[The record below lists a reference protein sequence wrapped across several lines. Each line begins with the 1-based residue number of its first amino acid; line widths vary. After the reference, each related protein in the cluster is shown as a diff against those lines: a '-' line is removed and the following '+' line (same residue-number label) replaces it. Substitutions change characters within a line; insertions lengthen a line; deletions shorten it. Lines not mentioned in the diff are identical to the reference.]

1 MHIKKM
7 IFAIICIISCLII
20 MSNEN
25 VESLNT
31 FIELSHEPPSYL
43 WNSDWSYYQ
52 ELDMPI
58 NTNDLYSKN
67 QPIDIKIEFENQCW
81 ANNEYHNSIRICCW
95 LEENWYELD
104 SQIYNLNFTHNSSYI
119 NNCRII
125 FLVPEFANGNE
136 RYFIYY
142 DNSEKPKN
150 NYVDHIQIEDAYYY
164 YEPITGI
171 SVEGD
176 YYKIIEDGF
185 IVYGIGQ
192 KGQVMN
198 RKLSQ
203 IVIKMKPNTKV
214 FDIMQT
220 ELLTSFSFSYYKGP
234 DDSDEVSSDQIL
246 ISKEVFVDGNLM
258 TEFGI
263 ISESSSSKL
272 RTTNVYKYYYC
283 PTIDKKIIVNVKH
296 EVFEEV
302 LVEGV
307 EDIDGRF
314 GSIIS
319 YKSKS
324 SSLKKMVF
332 GNILP
337 YIHIYGNNDRIKEY
351 QLNIDPESKDREWI
365 ISHKDDCDLGN
376 NAWISYDMGENGISH
391 GIIFSSN
398 KNIIKNGN
406 DERDGIEIKA
416 AEKEYL
422 NIVGTE
428 IDYASIGFGRN
439 SYVENGYH
447 DLIIPKNLI
456 VEFTVEFITIQ
467 DRGYRTIDKESE
479 IFHELIKYYEENKN
493 DKFEGHDN
501 IYTLTI
507 TPHLSGR
514 ILSYPNLVNISNNN
528 FPVIFA
534 ELYQNNTIIYS
545 NTVQKSV
552 IGRQVIKFPKLSPGL
567 YSIKIY
573 RKFGNNTIFIGF
585 GYTDLK
591 KDVNLHIYC
600 TWRKK
605 IQINILD
612 QNNNYIRD
620 IEVKILKDNLIVNT
634 NYSNIDGNFFIDVP
648 FNLFDNYE
656 FENINNFS
664 LNSLYKLSSPYIIK
678 CYYKGFNIYEKEF
691 LSSEKTIDIE
701 FNLNDLIIDLKDKI
715 GFSPGV
721 NINIFLTSKE
731 MEVPID
737 IIPVEIEKGKYL
749 FENLPSANY
758 EVQVIYGSFSNKK
771 SLIIPDIG
779 NFINMEFNA
788 LYNIKTKLYNSHGE
802 NLNDNDIE
810 IVVFRE
816 GIKIFEDI
824 SIDDVIRLPP
834 GKYTVNVYENKQLIG
849 SKTLDLV
856 NDKNINIVTIIP
868 SIITVIISILSLSFI
883 GLFFILIII
892 KKITFNSLL
901 KIIAIFLIIFS
912 IFQPWWN
919 LNSTNDYLMVEK
931 TSSMYIYSYSMIDKI
946 SYNNEIYQDLAT
958 IPEEFTEFLLVL
970 IIILYSGL
978 LLMGISFM
986 PNIFLRRRF
995 SLILV
1000 FSSILF
1006 VILVNTAFTYGMI
1019 KITELSL
1026 GSLQGNGIL
1035 DIILPNGDTAYM
1047 NSSWGLGIG
1056 FYICIFS
1063 SLILIFAGFVDFFKK
1078 KKSSK

>member
-52 ELDMPI
+52 EIDMPI

-125 FLVPEFANGNE
+125 FLVPDFANGNE

-142 DNSEKPKN
+142 DSSEKPKN

-176 YYKIIEDGF
+176 YYKIIEDGV
-185 IVYGIGQ
+185 IIYGIGQ

-220 ELLTSFSFSYYKGP
+220 ELLSSFSFSYYKGP
-234 DDSDEVSSDQIL
+234 DDTDEVSSDQIL

-272 RTTNVYKYYYC
+272 RTTNLYKYYYC

-337 YIHIYGNNDRIKEY
+337 YIHIYGTNDRIKEY

-416 AEKEYL
+416 VEKEYL
-422 NIVGTE
+422 NI
-428 IDYASIGFGRN
+428 
-439 SYVENGYH
+439 
-447 DLIIPKNLI
+447 
-456 VEFTVEFITIQ
+456 
-467 DRGYRTIDKESE
+467 
-479 IFHELIKYYEENKN
+479 
-493 DKFEGHDN
+493 
-501 IYTLTI
+501 
-507 TPHLSGR
+507 
-514 ILSYPNLVNISNNN
+514 
-528 FPVIFA
+528 
-534 ELYQNNTIIYS
+534 
-545 NTVQKSV
+545 
-552 IGRQVIKFPKLSPGL
+552 
-567 YSIKIY
+567 
-573 RKFGNNTIFIGF
+573 
-585 GYTDLK
+585 
-591 KDVNLHIYC
+591 
-600 TWRKK
+600 
-605 IQINILD
+605 
-612 QNNNYIRD
+612 
-620 IEVKILKDNLIVNT
+620 
-634 NYSNIDGNFFIDVP
+634 
-648 FNLFDNYE
+648 
-656 FENINNFS
+656 
-664 LNSLYKLSSPYIIK
+664 
-678 CYYKGFNIYEKEF
+678 EKEG
-691 LSSEKTIDIE
+691 T
-701 FNLNDLIIDLKDKI
+701 
-715 GFSPGV
+715 
-721 NINIFLTSKE
+721 
-731 MEVPID
+731 
-737 IIPVEIEKGKYL
+737 
-749 FENLPSANY
+749 
-758 EVQVIYGSFSNKK
+758 
-771 SLIIPDIG
+771 
-779 NFINMEFNA
+779 
-788 LYNIKTKLYNSHGE
+788 
-802 NLNDNDIE
+802 
-810 IVVFRE
+810 R
-816 GIKIFEDI
+816 
-824 SIDDVIRLPP
+824 
-834 GKYTVNVYENKQLIG
+834 
-849 SKTLDLV
+849 
-856 NDKNINIVTIIP
+856 
-868 SIITVIISILSLSFI
+868 
-883 GLFFILIII
+883 
-892 KKITFNSLL
+892 
-901 KIIAIFLIIFS
+901 
-912 IFQPWWN
+912 
-919 LNSTNDYLMVEK
+919 
-931 TSSMYIYSYSMIDKI
+931 
-946 SYNNEIYQDLAT
+946 
-958 IPEEFTEFLLVL
+958 
-970 IIILYSGL
+970 
-978 LLMGISFM
+978 
-986 PNIFLRRRF
+986 
-995 SLILV
+995 
-1000 FSSILF
+1000 
-1006 VILVNTAFTYGMI
+1006 
-1019 KITELSL
+1019 
-1026 GSLQGNGIL
+1026 
-1035 DIILPNGDTAYM
+1035 
-1047 NSSWGLGIG
+1047 
-1056 FYICIFS
+1056 
-1063 SLILIFAGFVDFFKK
+1063 
-1078 KKSSK
+1078 